1 MIKKILIL
9 LAVVGPFLSYFVF
22 SKLQKSRSKKTP
34 FLELSVLSL
43 ILIIVVLGFIRF
55 SGDYSVNSRY
65 NPPRYVDGKLMS
77 AENLDNLLK
86 PNTKLKPV
94 DVLKIQLEALK
105 NNNIPYKNAG
115 IEQTWEFAHPDNKK
129 KTGPLNNFINLIYSK
144 NYNILIGHQK
154 HEFKKIN
161 QSNDSFTY
169 EVYIMTKDKKKYVYL
184 WKIEKVKEKG
194 ILKNCWMT
202 TLVSSPQFLGD
213 II

>member
-9 LAVVGPFLSYFVF
+9 LAVVGPFLSYFIF
-22 SKLQKSRSKKTP
+22 SKLQKSKNKKTP
-34 FLELSVLSL
+34 ILKLSVLSL

-129 KTGPLNNFINLIYSK
+129 KQV
-144 NYNILIGHQK
+144 H
-154 HEFKKIN
+154 
-161 QSNDSFTY
+161 
-169 EVYIMTKDKKKYVYL
+169 
-184 WKIEKVKEKG
+184 
-194 ILKNCWMT
+194 
-202 TLVSSPQFLGD
+202 
-213 II
+213 